1 MICSPS
7 ISRPGIDL
15 LRLGWPGPGPPGGFG
30 GSSVPSTWTVRGPV
44 TRPRPRTIAIPS
56 FFRQARGPF
65 TFLVTMSSRLA
76 TVAE

>member
-1 MICSPS
+1 MTRSPS

-15 LRLGWPGPGPPGGFG
+15 GWDPVARTRALPAV
-30 GSSVPSTWTVRGPV
+30 SSPVPSTWTVRGPV
-44 TRPRPRTIAIPS
+44 TRPRPRTMAMPS
-56 FFRQARGPF
+56 FFRWPSRPL